1 MDDQAKDQTLLVRI
15 VSPRGVIFE
24 GQATSISS
32 QNSVGAFDILP
43 QHANFITIVE
53 NQPISV
59 IKSDNTQED
68 FHFDLAIIY
77 TRNNQVNVYTDIRE
91 LPKLS

>member
-1 MDDQAKDQTLLVRI
+1 MNPTLHVRI

-24 GQATSISS
+24 DETKSVSS
-32 QNSVGAFDILP
+32 KNSVGAFDILP

-59 IKSDNTQED
+59 IKADDTKED

-77 TRNNQVNVYTDIRE
+77 TRNNQVSIFTDIRE
-91 LPKLS
+91 LPKLI

>member
-1 MDDQAKDQTLLVRI
+1 MDNQLKPTLQVRI

-24 GQATSISS
+24 GEAGSVSS
-32 QNSVGAFDILP
+32 KNSVGAFDILP

-91 LPKLS
+91 LPILS

>member
-1 MDDQAKDQTLLVRI
+1 MDDQTLHVRI

-24 GQATSISS
+24 GETKSVSS
-32 QNSVGAFDILP
+32 KNSVGNFDILP

-59 IKSDNTQED
+59 RKADETQED

-77 TRNNQVNVYTDIRE
+77 TRNNQVNIYTDIRE

>member
-1 MDDQAKDQTLLVRI
+1 MDDQVGQTLLVRI

-24 GQATSISS
+24 GQATSVSS
-32 QNSVGAFDILP
+32 KNSIGSFDILP

-59 IKSDNTQED
+59 IKADTTHED

-91 LPKLS
+91 LPNLR

>member
-1 MDDQAKDQTLLVRI
+1 MDDQLKQNLHVRI

-24 GQATSISS
+24 GQAFSISS
-32 QNSVGAFDILP
+32 KNSVGAFDILP

-59 IKSDNTQED
+59 IKSDNTHEE

-77 TRNNQVNVYTDIRE
+77 TRENQVNVYTDIRE
-91 LPKLS
+91 LPILN

>member
-1 MDDQAKDQTLLVRI
+1 MDDQAKKQTLHLRI

-24 GQATSISS
+24 GEAGSVSS
-32 QNSVGAFDILP
+32 KNSVGDFDILP

-59 IKSDNTQED
+59 KKTDDTQED

-91 LPKLS
+91 LPKLG